1 MGRVLLCL
9 LAASCLFGQFSELA
23 VTDDG
28 RLLFTTAL
36 HTGTEGSRPKVY
48 RVTSDGLSLF
58 ANVEPSDDPVG
69 AATVSPLTSGDGSI
83 TGYAVYYP
91 CRTGSCGLF
100 ALPRT
105 FFTVEAAGL
114 DRFSADTM
122 QVSRNGRYLLTSAF
136 SAASMRFNVA
146 TRMEIATGERREF
159 PDAGF
164 PASTRQAI
172 ANDGSFLVLNTSAP
186 EVRLSRVLVT
196 GEERVIVRGEGI
208 GRGLISPDAGRV
220 VYERAVGTGYEL
232 YLTDGQGSTH
242 TLLGRAGANDAF
254 QPSFSNHGTLL
265 YLVGGED
272 GLRQPVLAEPGAGP
286 RTLATIPSGVTQAI
300 LSGNGELA
308 WLATGKGQL
317 LRVRTADGVADEIIA
332 ETPIL
337 RSGSFFAYPGS
348 VIRLNGTGLDESTR
362 VDLEGLA
369 LPFSER
375 TNDGLAVQIPW
386 EYAAPPN
393 TPRRLTIAGPRSA
406 FRYTTQFRLLEVP
419 SITFER
425 DAGGQQLQAAHQDF
439 RGVVTAEDPARRG
452 ETIHV
457 YVRNM
462 GPVDRAV
469 ATGERSPVDPPAR
482 VTLPVACYL
491 YESDDA
497 NQAGRIT
504 GLEVPFAGL
513 AGGAIGIYQIDVT
526 IPVDWTARAATLQCR
541 TEYRGDVGRVWIGA
555 ATSP

>member
-1 MGRVLLCL
+1 MGRVVLCF
-9 LAASCLFGQFSELA
+9 LAASCLYGQFSEFA

-28 RLLFTTAL
+28 RLLFTTVL

-48 RVTSDGLSLF
+48 RMAGEGLSLF
-58 ANVEPSDDPVG
+58 ANVEPSDDPFG
-69 AATVSPLTSGDGSI
+69 AYTASPLTSGDGSV
-83 TGYAVYYP
+83 TGYAVHYP

-114 DRFSADTM
+114 ERFAADTM

-146 TRMEIATGERREF
+146 TRIEIASGERREF
-159 PDAGF
+159 PEAGF
-164 PASTRQAI
+164 PASGRQAL
-172 ANDGSFLVLNTSAP
+172 ANDGSFLVLQGNQ
-186 EVRLSRVLVT
+186 EEMRLSRVLVT
-196 GEERVIVRGEGI
+196 GEERVIVRVEGI
-208 GRGLISPDAGRV
+208 GRGLISPDGARV
-220 VYERAVGTGYEL
+220 VYERTVGAGYEL
-232 YLTDGQGSTH
+232 YLTDVRGSTH
-242 TLLGRAGANDAF
+242 TLLGRASANDAF
-254 QPSFSNHGTLL
+254 QPSFSNNGTLL
-265 YLVGGED
+265 YLAGGED
-272 GLRQPVLAEPGAGP
+272 GLRQPVLAEPGAEP
-286 RTLATIPSGVTQAI
+286 RALATIPSGVTQAI

-308 WLATGKGQL
+308 WLATGSGQL
-317 LRVRTADGVADEIIA
+317 LRVRTADGVADEIIPA
-332 ETPIL
+332 TPIL

-348 VIRLNGTGLDESTR
+348 VIRLNGTGLDEETR

-386 EYAAPPN
+386 EYTAQPS
-393 TPRRLTIAGPRSA
+393 TPKRLTITGPRSP
-406 FRYTTQFRLLEVP
+406 FRYTTQFSLLDLP
-419 SITFER
+419 TITFER
-425 DAGGQQLQAAHQDF
+425 DATFQRLQAAHQDF
-439 RGVVTAEDPARRG
+439 RGVVKQEDPARPG

-457 YVRNM
+457 FVRNM

-469 ATGERSPVDPPAR
+469 ATGERSPVGPPAR
-482 VTLPVACYL
+482 VTLPLACYL

-497 NQAGRIT
+497 NRPGRIT

-526 IPVDWTARAATLQCR
+526 IPVDWTAREATLQCR
-541 TEYRGDVGRVWIGA
+541 TEYRGDVAQVWIGA
-555 ATSP
+555 AAP

>member
-9 LAASCLFGQFSELA
+9 LAASCLFGQFAEFA

-36 HTGTEGSRPKVY
+36 HTWTEGSQAKVY
-48 RVTSDGLSLF
+48 RITGEGLSLV
-58 ANVEPSDDPVG
+58 ASVEPSDEPLG
-69 AATVSPLTSGDGSI
+69 PYMTAPLTSGDGSI
-83 TGYAVYYP
+83 TGYAVHYP
-91 CRTGSCGLF
+91 CRTGSCGFF

-114 DRFSADTM
+114 DRFAADTM

-136 SAASMRFNVA
+136 SAASLRFNVA
-146 TRMEIATGERREF
+146 TRIEIVSGERREF

-164 PASTRQAI
+164 PASSRQAI
-172 ANDGSFLVLNTSAP
+172 ANDGSFLVLNTSAS

-196 GEERVIVRGEGI
+196 GEERLIVRAEGI

-232 YLTDGQGSTH
+232 YLTDAQGSAH
-242 TLLGRAGANDAF
+242 TLLGRAAANDAF

-265 YLVGGED
+265 YLLDEGD
-272 GLRQPVLAEPGAGP
+272 GLRQPFLAEPGAEP
-286 RTLATIPSGVTQAI
+286 RALATIPSGVTQAI

-308 WLATGKGQL
+308 WLATGSGQL
-317 LRVRTADGVADEIIA
+317 LRVRTADGVADEIIPA
-332 ETPIL
+332 TPIL
-337 RSGSFFAYPGS
+337 RSGSLFAYPGS
-348 VIRLNGTGLDESTR
+348 VIRLNGTGLDEETR
-362 VDLEGLA
+362 VDLEGMA

-386 EYAAPPN
+386 EYTAQPN
-393 TPRRLTIAGPRSA
+393 TPRRLTIAGPRSP

-425 DAGGQQLQAAHQDF
+425 DAAGQKLQAAHQDF
-439 RGVVTAEDPARRG
+439 RGVVRPEDPARPG

-457 YVRNM
+457 FVRNL

-469 ATGERSPVDPPAR
+469 ATGEPSPVDPPAR

-491 YESDDA
+491 HESDDA
-497 NQAGRIT
+497 NQPGRIT

-513 AGGAIGIYQIDVT
+513 AGGSIGIYQIDVT
-526 IPVDWTARAATLQCR
+526 IPVDWTPREATLQCR
-541 TEYRGDVGRVWIGA
+541 TEYRGDVARIWIGT
-555 ATSP
+555 ATSQ